1 MQNNFNE
8 SKRISKSII
17 KKYSNSIVKQT
28 FEIANDYKNYKI
40 YVLYD
45 EELNYDIHIN
55 IGDLAVTK
63 YENLIYCVLLSVKDK
78 TQILV
83 FCGSNLQ
90 EKGIMANNLI
100 TPVAEYLHG
109 SGGGTSR
116 FAQGGGKLVEQ
127 SNLIDEK
134 ITDLIK
140 KFIDKK
146 GI

>member
-1 MQNNFNE
+1 
-8 SKRISKSII
+8 
-17 KKYSNSIVKQT
+17 
-28 FEIANDYKNYKI
+28 
-40 YVLYD
+40 
-45 EELNYDIHIN
+45 
-55 IGDLAVTK
+55 
-63 YENLIYCVLLSVKDK
+63 
-78 TQILV
+78 
-83 FCGSNLQ
+83 
-90 EKGIMANNLI
+90 MANNLI
-100 TPVAEYLHG
+100 TPVAEYLNG